1 MRPRITQRRRWIGAG
16 IALLGAAAV
25 AGSAYPAWYEGQ
37 GPRDWPLEQLF
48 TASPAGTATA
58 FWGSVAAPLA
68 VVGLL
73 GALGAVLRFRF
84 ILGLGWLVGSA
95 TFALWALMSIIGGN
109 WSPDGLTAGAWLCL
123 SGLAVLLGGI
133 LGMGPRKEGVEAPLS
148 VFEGDPP
155 Q

>member
-1 MRPRITQRRRWIGAG
+1 LIGA
-16 IALLGAAAV
+16 ATV
-25 AGSAYPAWYEGQ
+25 AGSAYPDWHAGE

-68 VVGLL
+68 VVGVLGLL
-73 GALGAVLRFRF
+73 GAALRFRF
-84 ILGLGWLVGSA
+84 ILGLGWLVGGA
-95 TFALWALMSIIGGN
+95 TFALWALMSII
-109 WSPDGLTAGAWLCL
+109 DGDWAAGDLSGGAWLCL
-123 SGLAVLLGGI
+123 AGLAVMLGGI
-133 LGMGPRKEGVEAPLS
+133 LGMGPRQEGVEAPLS